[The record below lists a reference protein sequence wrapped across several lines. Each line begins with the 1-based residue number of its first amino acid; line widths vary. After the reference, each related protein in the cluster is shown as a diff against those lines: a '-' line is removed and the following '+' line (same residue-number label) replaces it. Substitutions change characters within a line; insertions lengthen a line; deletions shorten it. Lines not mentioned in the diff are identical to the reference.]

1 MANYKWRVGKKK
13 GKKKDFS
20 LKSSSNWEAYREQ
33 KAQLLQVKENFI
45 FEWKMSVWT
54 CSIQ

>member
-1 MANYKWRVGKKK
+1 VGKKK

-45 FEWKMSVWT
+45 FE
-54 CSIQ
+54 